1 MTSQAGL
8 QISGIH
14 ILPNISINKVNQ
26 TMKFGQLIEYRMRN
40 LFVEKLFTKWA
51 GEIIPRPLSTK
62 SRLNI
67 SLNQ

>member
-8 QISGIH
+8 QTSGIH

-62 SRLNI
+62 SRLSI
-67 SLNQ
+67 SLN